1 MTSTEFGNDTLK
13 CERHVNLNLTE
24 LDGFN
29 SQKSPHLIIPLE
41 QNLEWKHV
49 LGTGL
54 STRYIYV
61 YVRTCTYIIINF
73 NYLMF
78 NV

>member
-1 MTSTEFGNDTLK
+1 MTMTSTEFGNDTLK

-61 YVRTCTYIIINF
+61 YVHVRTSSSISIT
-73 NYLMF
+73 
-78 NV
+78 